1 MTTTE
6 AMTTTGAEPGGPAG
20 PRYAAWWRR
29 ALASVSDGLLV
40 AAVAWLATGSV
51 APVPFRPAPWL
62 PLSAVPGIEPDG
74 RFSWW
79 TCGAVVLLLVLQ
91 AFTGMTPGKAMVGI
105 RVVRERDGAPAGLPV
120 TVLRDLL
127 HALDWI
133 LLVGWLRPLW
143 HPRRQTFADS
153 VVRTVVVR
161 ARVDVPVPVV
171 VGVATVTAGALVL
184 SPAVTES
191 GETTVECT
199 LAPDHASGLATLS
212 GREPGDVWVTRLGI
226 RRLSPARPPVVL
238 SWTLAPGADPDG
250 TTLDVTVVGADG
262 DAAWRSTVT
271 FRDGAAWTDDVTQ
284 VPELTIPRGV
294 LDEAGSG
301 ALVEFA
307 QDVDGTSEV
316 LCGLGFGD
324 DATELPTSPRADW

>member
-1 MTTTE
+1 MTTTDVP
-6 AMTTTGAEPGGPAG
+6 ATATTEPGTPAA
-20 PRYAAWWRR
+20 PRYAHWWRR
-29 ALASVSDGLLV
+29 AVASVSDGLLV

-51 APVPFRPAPWL
+51 APVPLRPVPWL

-74 RFSWW
+74 RLSWW
-79 TCGAVVLLLVLQ
+79 TCGAVLLLLVLQ

-105 RVVRERDGAPAGLPV
+105 RVVRERDGAPAALPV

-127 HALDWI
+127 HVLDWI

-161 ARVDVPVPVV
+161 ARVDVPVPVI

-184 SPAVTES
+184 APAVTES
-191 GETTVECT
+191 GETRVECT
-199 LAPDHASGLATLS
+199 LVPDHASGLATLS
-212 GREPGDVWVTRLGI
+212 GREPGDVWVTRLGV

-250 TTLDVTVVGADG
+250 TTLDVGVVEADG
-262 DAAWRSTVT
+262 DEAWHSAVA

-284 VPELTIPRGV
+284 VPELTIPRRV
-294 LDEAGSG
+294 FDDAGPG
-301 ALVEFA
+301 ALVELTGEA
-307 QDVDGTSEV
+307 DGTSEV
-316 LCGLGFGD
+316 LCVLGFGVE
-324 DATELPTSPRADW
+324 AAELPPSPRVDW

>member
-6 AMTTTGAEPGGPAG
+6 ATTATGAEPTAPAG

-29 ALASVSDGLLV
+29 AVASVADGLLV

-51 APVPFRPAPWL
+51 APVPFRPVPWL

-79 TCGAVVLLLVLQ
+79 TSGAVALLLVLQ
-91 AFTGMTPGKAMVGI
+91 AFTGMTPGRAMVGV
-105 RVVRERDGAPAGLPV
+105 RVVRERDGRPAGLPV

-153 VVRTVVVR
+153 VVRTEVVR

-191 GETTVECT
+191 GETRVECT
-199 LAPDHASGLATLS
+199 LAPDHASGLATVS

-250 TTLDVTVVGADG
+250 TTLDVAVVEADG
-262 DAAWRSTVT
+262 DAAWRSTVA

-284 VPELTIPRGV
+284 VPELTVPRRV
-294 LDEAGSG
+294 FDDAGPG
-301 ALVEFA
+301 ALVELTGK
-307 QDVDGTSEV
+307 VDGTSEV
-316 LCGLGFGD
+316 LCVLGFGVE
-324 DATELPTSPRADW
+324 AAELPPSPRVDW